1 MLHTAE
7 TLKGFLG
14 LASAELAWA
23 LLVLVA
29 LLSPMELPVA
39 LLAAL
44 PEALLEEPSVGP
56 SAEFPEELPEGFRGE
71 FPEEFVVAITGVG
84 SHPYNLWI
92 GSSAN

>member
-1 MLHTAE
+1 MVHTAE
-7 TLKGFLG
+7 TLNGFLG
-14 LASAELAWA
+14 LASAEVAWA

-29 LLSPMELPVA
+29 LLSPMELPAA
-39 LLAAL
+39 LL
-44 PEALLEEPSVGP
+44 EALLEEPSVGP

>member
-1 MLHTAE
+1 MVHTAE
-7 TLKGFLG
+7 TLNGFLG
-14 LASAELAWA
+14 LASAEVAWA

-29 LLSPMELPVA
+29 LLSPMELPAA
-39 LLAAL
+39 LLEAL
-44 PEALLEEPSVGP
+44 PEEPFVGP

>member
-1 MLHTAE
+1 MVHTAE
-7 TLKGFLG
+7 TLNGFLG
-14 LASAELAWA
+14 LASAEVAWA

-29 LLSPMELPVA
+29 LLSPMEL
-39 LLAAL
+39 LEAL
-44 PEALLEEPSVGP
+44 PEEPSVGP